1 MRLFRFLRPISSAP
15 VARQRLHSLLDYER
29 RLVTQSDLIAVLHEE
44 ILAVIAR
51 HVSVDRDQVQI
62 RVDRGAENSNI
73 TVDVEVP
80 NASLATASFWVRS
93 ARTQALAN
101 DALRWSR

>member
-15 VARQRLHSLLDYER
+15 VARQRLQSLLDYER

-51 HVSVDRDQVQI
+51 HVPVDQDQVQI
-62 RVDRGAENSNI
+62 RVDRGTENSNI
-73 TVDVEVP
+73 TVDIEIA
-80 NASLATASFWVRS
+80 NTSLAAASFWVHS
-93 ARTQALAN
+93 ARTQVFAD
-101 DALRWSR
+101 DARRWSR